1 MELLSNQGRRNHRKR
16 LVDLISKSNEMIL
29 CSGWLNL
36 SGLNKILPALRAA
49 KQDNHASITIYS
61 NKKHTNQEC
70 IDSLSEFNHIVV
82 DDSIKYLH
90 TKLYYFQSDS
100 KYTALI
106 GSANLTLGGLV
117 NKNLSTFSGSF
128 HWLALQITLT
138 SPAIVLSIIKG
149 GAEKFANTNRIENI
163 SGQ

>member
-1 MELLSNQGRRNHRKR
+1 MELVSNQGKRNHRKR
-16 LVDLISKSNEMIL
+16 IVDLISKSNEIIL

-36 SGLNKILPALRAA
+36 AGVNKILPALRAA

-90 TKLYYFQSDS
+90 TKMYFFQRDS
-100 KYTALI
+100 KYIALI

-117 NKNLSTFSGSF
+117 NNDELSVEVSGSIGDEN
-128 HWLALQITLT
+128 HSSISQILEHLN
-138 SPAIVLSIIKG
+138 SYSAVQP
-149 GAEKFANTNRIENI
+149 
-163 SGQ
+163 